1 MRCRAVLAQAASVP
15 VAALAGTAGA
25 LVSDY
30 FRAPQSHGAH
40 AMQRSQRVPGT
51 FKSNVFLFLF
61 L

>member
-30 FRAPQSHGAH
+30 FRAPQSHGA
-40 AMQRSQRVPGT
+40 QRRTCNAAVTASPWYV
-51 FKSNVFLFLF
+51 
-61 L
+61 